1 MPLIPEEPQI
11 HESAQG
17 PRVTPAS
24 GRTAPTP
31 RPVPG
36 PRPAA
41 SPRPGRPGPARPMPP
56 AQRTPRDPGAKP
68 APSAP
73 AAASAV
79 TASAVTAPVATA
91 SGVTAP
97 GATASGVVA
106 PAVPADRVPVSSVPQ
121 IQLIP
126 ASAEGALDA
135 AEEAVDLLLD
145 SGRAPGDVLVVT
157 TGDPHPWATHE
168 LSFGEAAYW
177 AQHDAGDDVFYA
189 DSAALSRAASRP
201 VVVVAVNGGSEEAA
215 LAALPTAVTRAGTLL
230 IVCGDP
236 QRINSMLGAGV

>member
-17 PRVTPAS
+17 PRATPAS
-24 GRTAPTP
+24 GRVAPTP

-41 SPRPGRPGPARPMPP
+41 PPRPGRPGPSRPAPP
-56 AQRTPRDPGAKP
+56 VQRTPHDVAVAKP
-68 APSAP
+68 GLPGPTAP
-73 AAASAV
+73 AASV
-79 TASAVTAPVATA
+79 P
-91 SGVTAP
+91 
-97 GATASGVVA
+97 A
-106 PAVPADRVPVSSVPQ
+106 PASVTPQ
-121 IQLIP
+121 VQLIP
-126 ASAEGALDA
+126 ASAAGALDA

-145 SGRAPGDVLVVT
+145 SGRAPGDVLVIT
-157 TGDPHPWATHE
+157 TGDQHPWAAHE

-189 DSAALSRAASRP
+189 HADTVARAKSRP
-201 VVVVAVNGGSEEAA
+201 VVVVAVNGGADSAPA
-215 LAALPTAVTRAGTLL
+215 DALPLAHARAGALL

-236 QRINSMLGAGV
+236 QQINSVLGAGV

>member
-17 PRVTPAS
+17 PRATPAS

-41 SPRPGRPGPARPMPP
+41 PSRPGRPGPLRPAPP
-56 AQRTPRDPGAKP
+56 VQRTPRDAAVAKP
-68 APSAP
+68 GP
-73 AAASAV
+73 AS
-79 TASAVTAPVATA
+79 
-91 SGVTAP
+91 
-97 GATASGVVA
+97 
-106 PAVPADRVPVSSVPQ
+106 PAVPAAAPAGPQ

-157 TGDPHPWATHE
+157 TGDPHPWAAHE
-168 LSFGEAAYW
+168 LSFGEASYW

-189 DSAALSRAASRP
+189 DAAVAERAASRP
-201 VVVVAVNGGSEEAA
+201 VVVVAVNGGPESA
-215 LAALPTAVTRAGTLL
+215 AVTALSLAHARAGALL

-236 QRINSMLGAGV
+236 QRINAVLGAGV

>member
-17 PRVTPAS
+17 PRATPAN

-36 PRPAA
+36 PRPVAP
-41 SPRPGRPGPARPMPP
+41 PRPGRPGPLRATAP
-56 AQRTPRDPGAKP
+56 AQRTPRDAAAKP
-68 APSAP
+68 GPSAP
-73 AAASAV
+73 AAPAGSA
-79 TASAVTAPVATA
+79 
-91 SGVTAP
+91 G
-97 GATASGVVA
+97 
-106 PAVPADRVPVSSVPQ
+106 PQ

-126 ASAEGALDA
+126 ASVEGALDA

-145 SGRAPGDVLVVT
+145 SGRAPGDILVVT
-157 TGDPHPWATHE
+157 TGDPHPWAAHE
-168 LSFGEAAYW
+168 LSFGEESYW

-189 DSAALSRAASRP
+189 DAAVVARAAERP
-201 VVVVAVNGGSEEAA
+201 VVVVAVNGGSETAAAAA
-215 LAALPTAVTRAGTLL
+215 LATAHSRAGALL

-236 QRINSMLGAGV
+236 QRINSVLGAGV

>member
-17 PRVTPAS
+17 PRATPAS

-41 SPRPGRPGPARPMPP
+41 PSRPGRPGPVRPAPP
-56 AQRTPRDPGAKP
+56 VQRTPREVAKP
-68 APSAP
+68 GPS
-73 AAASAV
+73 
-79 TASAVTAPVATA
+79 
-91 SGVTAP
+91 G
-97 GATASGVVA
+97 
-106 PAVPADRVPVSSVPQ
+106 PAVPAATAAAPQ

-126 ASAEGALDA
+126 ASVESALDA

-145 SGRAPGDVLVVT
+145 SGRAPGDVLVIT
-157 TGDPHPWATHE
+157 TGPQHPWAEHE
-168 LSFGEAAYW
+168 LSFGETSYW
-177 AQHDAGDDVFYA
+177 AQHDAGDDVFYV
-189 DSAALSRAASRP
+189 DAAIASRAATRA
-201 VVVVAVNGGSEEAA
+201 VVVVAVNGGPDTVAA
-215 LAALPTAVTRAGTLL
+215 TALPLALSRAGALL

-236 QRINSMLGAGV
+236 QRINSVLGAGV

>member
-17 PRVTPAS
+17 PRATPANS
-24 GRTAPTP
+24 RTAPTP

-41 SPRPGRPGPARPMPP
+41 PPRPGRPGPARPMPP
-56 AQRTPRDPGAKP
+56 AQRTPRDSAAKP
-68 APSAP
+68 GPSAP
-73 AAASAV
+73 AASVPSIPSASGASADG
-79 TASAVTAPVATA
+79 AATA
-91 SGVTAP
+91 S
-97 GATASGVVA
+97 
-106 PAVPADRVPVSSVPQ
+106 VPQ
-121 IQLIP
+121 VQLIP
-126 ASAEGALDA
+126 ASVEGALDA

-145 SGRAPGDVLVVT
+145 SGRAPGEVLVIT
-157 TGDPHPWATHE
+157 TGEPHPWATHE

-189 DSAALSRAASRP
+189 DAAALDRASARP
-201 VVVVAVNGGSEEAA
+201 VVVVAVNGGNEEVA
-215 LAALPTAVTRAGTLL
+215 LGALPTALTRAGTLL

>member
-17 PRVTPAS
+17 PRATSAS

-36 PRPAA
+36 PRPVAP
-41 SPRPGRPGPARPMPP
+41 PRPGRPGPLRPTAP
-56 AQRTPRDPGAKP
+56 AQRTSRDVTAAKP
-68 APSAP
+68 GPSAP
-73 AAASAV
+73 AAPAA
-79 TASAVTAPVATA
+79 
-91 SGVTAP
+91 
-97 GATASGVVA
+97 A
-106 PAVPADRVPVSSVPQ
+106 PASPQ

-126 ASAEGALDA
+126 ASPEGALDA

-145 SGRAPGDVLVVT
+145 SGRTPGDVLVIT
-157 TGDPHPWATHE
+157 TGEQHPWAAHE
-168 LSFGEAAYW
+168 LSFGEASYW

-189 DSAALSRAASRP
+189 DAAVASRAATRP
-201 VVVVAVNGGSEEAA
+201 VVVVAVNGGDASTAA
-215 LAALPTAVTRAGTLL
+215 TALPLAHGRAGALL

-236 QRINSMLGAGV
+236 QQINSVLGAGV

>member
-17 PRVTPAS
+17 PRATPAS

-41 SPRPGRPGPARPMPP
+41 PPRPGRPGPVRPTP
-56 AQRTPRDPGAKP
+56 AQRAPREPVAATPGS
-68 APSAP
+68 SAP
-73 AAASAV
+73 AAAPA
-79 TASAVTAPVATA
+79 AAT
-91 SGVTAP
+91 
-97 GATASGVVA
+97 
-106 PAVPADRVPVSSVPQ
+106 PQ
-121 IQLIP
+121 VQLIP

-135 AEEAVDLLLD
+135 AEEAVDLLLE
-145 SGRAPGDVLVVT
+145 SGRAPGEVLVIT
-157 TGDPHPWATHE
+157 TGEPHPWAAHE

-189 DSAALSRAASRP
+189 DASVAGRAASRP
-201 VVVVAVNGGSEEAA
+201 VVVVAINGGPDAA
-215 LAALPTAVTRAGTLL
+215 AATALPLALGRAGALL

-236 QRINSMLGAGV
+236 QQINSVLGAGV

>member
-41 SPRPGRPGPARPMPP
+41 PPRPGRPGPHRPTPP
-56 AQRTPRDPGAKP
+56 VQRTSRDAAAATPGPSGP
-68 APSAP
+68 AAP
-73 AAASAV
+73 ASPVAASA
-79 TASAVTAPVATA
+79 T
-91 SGVTAP
+91 
-97 GATASGVVA
+97 
-106 PAVPADRVPVSSVPQ
+106 PQ

-126 ASAEGALDA
+126 ASADGALDA
-135 AEEAVDLLLD
+135 AEEAVDLLLE
-145 SGRAPGDVLVVT
+145 SGRAPGDVLVIT
-157 TGDPHPWATHE
+157 TGEQHPWAAHE
-168 LSFGEAAYW
+168 LSFGEASYW

-189 DSAALSRAASRP
+189 DASVASRATSRP
-201 VVVVAVNGGSEEAA
+201 VVVVAVNGGPAA
-215 LAALPTAVTRAGTLL
+215 AAATALPLAHARAGALL

-236 QRINSMLGAGV
+236 QQINSVLGAGV